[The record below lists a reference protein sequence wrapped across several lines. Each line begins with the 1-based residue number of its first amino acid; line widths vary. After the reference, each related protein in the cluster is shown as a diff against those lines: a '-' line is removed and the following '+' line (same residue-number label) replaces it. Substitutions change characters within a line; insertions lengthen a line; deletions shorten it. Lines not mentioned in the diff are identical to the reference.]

1 MQDITSFLPHRDA
14 MCLLHRLI
22 EVEGESLVAEADIR
36 SDNIFADA
44 NGVGAWVGIEYM
56 AQAVAAWSGYYAR
69 QKGLE
74 PQIGYL
80 LGTRIYKCDRPNFYL
95 GECLR
100 ISVMRDMQMANGL
113 SRFDCTIEIEGN
125 LIVQAALNLY
135 QSPDS
140 LNNIPN
146 S

>member
-1 MQDITSFLPHRDA
+1 MQDIKPFLPHRDA
-14 MCLLHRLI
+14 MCLLHRLVK
-22 EVEGESLVAEADIR
+22 VEDESLVAEADIR
-36 SDNIFADA
+36 DDNIFLSPT
-44 NGVGAWVGIEYM
+44 GIGAWVGIEYM
-56 AQAVAAWSGYYAR
+56 AQAVAAWSGYYAC

-80 LGTRIYKCDRPNFYL
+80 LGTRAYHCDRSNFNL

-100 ISVMRDMQMANGL
+100 ISVTRDMQMANGL
-113 SRFDCTIEIEGN
+113 SRFDCVIEINGSAVAN
-125 LIVQAALNLY
+125 AALNLY

-140 LNNIPN
+140 SADIPN